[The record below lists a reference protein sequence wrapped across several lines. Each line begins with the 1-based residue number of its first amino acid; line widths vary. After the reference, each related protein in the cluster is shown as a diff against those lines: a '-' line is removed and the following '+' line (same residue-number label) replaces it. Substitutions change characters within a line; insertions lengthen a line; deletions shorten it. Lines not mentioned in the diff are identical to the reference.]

1 MRFAALALL
10 LLFFS
15 ACSLR
20 PRPTPPTPWMPDPTL
35 SKDVREV
42 TGQSIVFLGDSLT
55 HIGWWRKW
63 FPDVVTANAGWGG
76 DTTLHVLARLDE
88 VTSKK
93 PRAIFLLI
101 GGNDIL
107 QDFNLA
113 ITTAA
118 HAKIIS
124 RIQAETPDTD
134 LYVMTIFPMGED
146 LEEYIPSINPRY
158 RQNIDAL
165 NQALL
170 IVCAQHDVSLLP
182 IGEAYLRNSRGYLKK
197 IMTADRVHLQ
207 QPGYA
212 AWIEGLLPALAKYRA
227 PSGGGAPTN

>member
-1 MRFAALALL
+1 MRLCSLVLVFLALC
-10 LLFFS
+10 
-15 ACSLR
+15 ACSSR
-20 PRPTPPTPWMPDPTL
+20 PHPQPPKPWMPDPTL
-35 SKDVREV
+35 SKDVRDITEESV
-42 TGQSIVFLGDSLT
+42 VFLGDSLT

-118 HAKIIS
+118 QAKIIS
-124 RIQAETPDTD
+124 RIRAETPDTD
-134 LYVMTIFPMGED
+134 LHVLTVFPMGED
-146 LEEYIPSINPRY
+146 LEEYLPSINPRY
-158 RQNIDAL
+158 RQNIAAV

-170 IVCAQHDVSLLP
+170 IVCAQHEVPLHP
-182 IGEAYLRNSRGYLKK
+182 IGETYLRDSRGYLKR
-197 IMTADRVHLQ
+197 IMTKDRVHLEP
-207 QPGYA
+207 PGYA
-212 AWIEGLLPALAKYRA
+212 GWIEGLQGPIAPYRI
-227 PSGGGAPTN
+227 APTD